1 MKKFQLFL
9 VIEGLLLA
17 MAFMTILENDLYS
30 FLLLSVLA
38 LLALRFYN
46 LEQRQNFLL
55 TSGLL
60 LLFLIFMLNPFVIMA
75 VLLGLVYMM
84 FNYFAQVKT
93 KNRLALIEFRDQPLA
108 VQPLANQWL
117 GAGQPLRTDAYAFDD
132 INIIRVSGSDVI
144 DLEQVIVSGRD
155 NVILIR
161 KIYGP
166 TLIRVPIDVAVS
178 LNVSSIYGTV
188 AFFDLPEY
196 DLRNES
202 LKLEEDSYASSHRTV
217 KVVVNVLAGRVGV
230 VRR

>member
-9 VIEGLLLA
+9 VVEAILLA
-17 MAFMTILENDLYS
+17 LAFMTILENDLYS
-30 FLLLSVLA
+30 FLLLMVLT
-38 LLALRFYN
+38 LMALRFYN
-46 LEQRQNFLL
+46 LAQRQNFLL

-75 VLLGLVYMM
+75 LLLGLIYMM
-84 FNYFAQVKT
+84 INYFAQVKT
-93 KNRLALIEFRDQPLA
+93 KNRQALIEFREEDLT
-108 VQPLANQWL
+108 VQPVANQWL
-117 GAGQPLRTDAYAFDD
+117 GASQPLQTDSYVFDD

-144 DLEQVIVSGRD
+144 DLERVILSGRD

-166 TLIRVPIDVAVS
+166 TLVRVPIDVAIS
-178 LNVSSIYGTV
+178 LNVSAVYGTV
-188 AFFDLPEY
+188 SFLDLPEY

-202 LKLEEDSYASSHRTV
+202 LKLEEEAYGASHRTV
-217 KVVVNVLAGRVGV
+217 KLVVNVIAGRVGV